1 MAFTSRRPPQLTTI
15 QARKQASVNGPPP
28 GHPEYNAELSPTRIQ
43 DQNRPAPRAVIAYP
57 SRGEAEYDAFMTFTA
72 KRPIHK
78 YEVSTGGV
86 ANAFDIPILK
96 KLMSTYG
103 IGGQST
109 SISNQPEENSEPA
122 NTPRDGGNPGGTTT
136 TSRGSNQELSN
147 AISDKALQDAVDLE
161 KNQGN
166 NENKFKSDPTVPIVR
181 LYFPM
186 SYVVNDDIAYSEV
199 GLGGA
204 GLTAEAGLR
213 NGGSL
218 LSALGIAIG
227 EGFESIYNLAAG
239 NLTQQA
245 AQIATARLVQNIPN
259 DAAKAVL
266 TGALQT
272 TVNPGTRVMF
282 EKPNVRTFVFQYRL
296 LPTDAREANDIAE
309 LIKTFRRN
317 MYPKALDA
325 IRNLP
330 LGYEFPP
337 LFQIDFGI
345 RGGAKI
351 PKVELCYLK
360 NVQANYNPEQ
370 MVFHSDGHPMQV
382 DLSLTFQEYR
392 ALTQQDID
400 RGY

>member
-1 MAFTSRRPPQLTTI
+1 MPPRPPQLTTQ
-15 QARKQASVNGPPP
+15 QARKQASVSGPPP
-28 GHPEYNAELSPTRIQ
+28 GHPEYNKALSATRIDEQ
-43 DQNRPAPRAVIAYP
+43 QRPAPRAVIAYP

-72 KRPIHK
+72 KRPKHK

-86 ANAFDIPILK
+86 ASGLDIPILK
-96 KLMSTYG
+96 YLMSKYG
-103 IGGQST
+103 AGGGQST
-109 SISNQPEENSEPA
+109 SVSNQPEQNSSP
-122 NTPRDGGNPGGTTT
+122 TQDKSGGNSSAGTTN
-136 TSRGSNQELSN
+136 NQADAELKEAMNGKSL
-147 AISDKALQDAVDLE
+147 SDASFIEKA
-161 KNQGN
+161 KGT
-166 NENKFKSDPTVPIVR
+166 NENLFKTDETVPIVR

-199 GLGGA
+199 ALGGA
-204 GLTAEAGLR
+204 GQTAEAGLR
-213 NGGSL
+213 NGGTL
-218 LSALGIAIG
+218 LSALGVAIG
-227 EGFESIYNLAAG
+227 EGFESVYNLAAG

-245 AQIATARLVQNIPN
+245 AQIATARVVQNIPS

-296 LPTDAREANDIAE
+296 IPTDAREANDIAE
-309 LIKTFRRN
+309 LVKTFRRN

-337 LFQIDFGI
+337 LWQIDFGI

-360 NVQANYNPEQ
+360 NVQANYNPDQ

>member
-1 MAFTSRRPPQLTTI
+1 MPPRPPQLTTQ
-15 QARKQASVNGPPP
+15 QARKQASVSGPPP
-28 GHPEYNAELSPTRIQ
+28 GHPEYNKALSATRIDEQ
-43 DQNRPAPRAVIAYP
+43 QRPAPRAVIAYP

-72 KRPIHK
+72 KRPKHK

-86 ANAFDIPILK
+86 ASGLDIPILK
-96 KLMSTYG
+96 YLMSKYG
-103 IGGQST
+103 AGGGQST
-109 SISNQPEENSEPA
+109 SVSNQPEQNSSP
-122 NTPRDGGNPGGTTT
+122 TQDKSGGNSSAGTTN
-136 TSRGSNQELSN
+136 NQADAELKEAMNGKSL
-147 AISDKALQDAVDLE
+147 SDASFIEKA
-161 KNQGN
+161 KGT
-166 NENKFKSDPTVPIVR
+166 NENLFKTDETVPIVR

-199 GLGGA
+199 ALGASGQ
-204 GLTAEAGLR
+204 TAEAGLR
-213 NGGSL
+213 NGGTL
-218 LSALGIAIG
+218 LSALGVAIG
-227 EGFESIYNLAAG
+227 EGFEAVYNLAAG

-245 AQIATARLVQNIPN
+245 AQIATARVVQNIPS

-296 LPTDAREANDIAE
+296 IPTDAREANDIAE
-309 LIKTFRRN
+309 LVKTFRRN

-337 LFQIDFGI
+337 LWQIDFGI

-360 NVQANYNPEQ
+360 NVQANYNPDQ